1 MSYTHA
7 ERIIK
12 KKERADR
19 ERRVGME
26 KANIMEWIFHHQ
38 AIRIVK
44 TEKHSVC
51 CGRISI
57 WRLVMAVVW
66 YIYSAARYVYR
77 YRTISVW

>member
-44 TEKHSVC
+44 QKNIV
-51 CGRISI
+51 
-57 WRLVMAVVW
+57 
-66 YIYSAARYVYR
+66 YAAEE
-77 YRTISVW
+77 